1 VSRFDHRRVLIT
13 GASSGIGQAL
23 AAEFVRQGAA
33 VVLLAR
39 RGDRLRQQAS
49 ERRAAGATVIPVA
62 GDVTLAE
69 SRAAALDAAEQQ
81 LGGLDI
87 LVNNAGCGAWG
98 DFDTA
103 SPDVMRQI
111 FEVNFFAATELTQ
124 AALPLLRAGIEPAI
138 INIGSILAYRAVPGA
153 SQYCASKFALRGW
166 SESLRAELRAH
177 GVHVLLV
184 TAGTTETGFV
194 DALLERKSE
203 MPWRRAGV
211 TPEHVARATVRAL
224 ARRKSE
230 VIPSGSARLLYWV
243 NRLAPWAVEAY
254 LSRVARGPLM

>member
-1 VSRFDHRRVLIT
+1 MCRFAHRRVLIT

-23 AAEFVRQGAA
+23 GLEFARQGAA

-39 RGDRLRQQAS
+39 RGERLEQLAAA
-49 ERRAAGATVIPVA
+49 RRAEGAQVVPVA
-62 GDVTLAE
+62 GDVTRSD
-69 SRAAALDAAEQQ
+69 SRAAALEAARRE

-98 DFDTA
+98 DFDKA
-103 SPDVMRQI
+103 PPQLMRQI
-111 FEVNFFAATELTQ
+111 MEVNFFAATELTRE
-124 AALPLLRAGIEPAI
+124 ALPLLLAGVEPAVV
-138 INIGSILAYRAVPGA
+138 NVGSILAYRAVPGA

-166 SESLRAELRAH
+166 SESLRSELRAR

-194 DALLERKSE
+194 DALLERKRE

-211 TPEHVARATVRAL
+211 TPEHVARATLRAL
-224 ARRKSE
+224 ARKRRE
-230 VIPSGSARLLYWV
+230 VIPSRSARALYWL
-243 NRLAPWAVEAY
+243 NRLAPWTVEAY
-254 LSRVARGPLM
+254 LSRVARVPLR